1 MKILRNLFAKHTNFL
16 QFFCD
21 ILGKFWPP
29 EQKKKKKKK
38 PNKKK
43 KKKTLTD
50 PFLTSA
56 CKRGC
61 FFFLVA

>member
-1 MKILRNLFAKHTNFL
+1 MTILRNLFAKHKNFL

-38 PNKKK
+38 
-43 KKKTLTD
+43 KKTLTD

-56 CKRGC
+56 CKRG
-61 FFFLVA
+61 FFF